1 MKELND
7 YQMKQLVA
15 NTIVR
20 YAMRSRCDRN
30 AYEYYTDLLSSLLDK
45 VMKLDVF
52 AAKVAETVDKSM
64 CKGYNVA
71 NVSSKQAWVIACAV
85 VENNIDTTHFL
96 EFDQEND
103 DNDDNEEEEETAV
116 DVDKLES
123 IRTFVLLNSVKCLD
137 GLNVYTFNF
146 EGKQY
151 TVKTSLSFWYAGDE
165 RLYTDG
171 YYIEEAYKEIQ
182 NMVKIANNQAA

>member
-7 YQMKQLVA
+7 YQKKQLVA
-15 NTIVR
+15 NMIIR
-20 YAMRSRCDRN
+20 YASKSRCDHN

-45 VMKLDVF
+45 VMKLDNF

-64 CKGYNVA
+64 CRGYNVA

-96 EFDQEND
+96 ELDQNQ
-103 DNDDNEEEEETAV
+103 DNNNDNEDEAKEV
-116 DVDKLES
+116 DIEKLES
-123 IRTFVLLNSVKCLD
+123 IKTFALLSTDKYID
-137 GLNVYTFNF
+137 GLNAYTFNF

-151 TVKTSLSFWYAGDE
+151 TAKTSLSLWYAGDE
-165 RLYTDG
+165 SIYNDG
-171 YYIEEAYKEIQ
+171 YYVNEAYDEIQ
-182 NMVKIANNQAA
+182 NLVKIANNQVA